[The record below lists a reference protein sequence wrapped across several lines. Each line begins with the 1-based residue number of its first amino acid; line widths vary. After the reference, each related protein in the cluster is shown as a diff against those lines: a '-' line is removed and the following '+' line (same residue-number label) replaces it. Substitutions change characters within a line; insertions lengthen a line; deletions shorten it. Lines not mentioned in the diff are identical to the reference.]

1 MSKTDPDDS
10 LTEGTQRLT
19 RALEKLGTKAGQL
32 QKRLQNARDA
42 SDMDED
48 RARLAAELDEAR
60 SRAATMEDA
69 AKEAG
74 MALDGAIAD
83 VRAALSDSGA
93 S

>member
-1 MSKTDPDDS
+1 MSKTEQDDS
-10 LTEGTQRLT
+10 FASGTRRLT
-19 RALEKLGTKAGQL
+19 RALEQLETKATQL
-32 QKRLQNARDA
+32 QKRLQNASDA

-60 SRAATMEDA
+60 SRAASMEDA

-74 MALDGAIAD
+74 TALDDAIAD
-83 VRAALSDSGA
+83 VRAALSESGA